1 MRQLTLD
8 LLRPAPA
15 SLDNFVVGSNQEVVH
30 TLQAIAIG
38 ERRTRFVHLWG
49 APATGKS
56 HLLGAL
62 GGLSLSPQTPL
73 AAFRLPRGAR
83 VITMDDCDQLDAERQ
98 HALFHL
104 YNQVLAQT
112 DVALVSAS
120 RSAPASMTVREEL
133 RTRLAWGLVMQLQ
146 PLTDQDRLQALRA
159 VAKAHGAH
167 VADEV
172 LEYLATRKA
181 RDMRSQLQWLQALDR
196 YGLERKRPLTLPLLR
211 ELESRQSVPVE
222 NAAAGKLDPLHD

>member
-15 SLDNFVVGSNQEVVH
+15 SLDNFVAGPNQEAVH
-30 TLQAIAIG
+30 TLQTIAAG
-38 ERRTRFVHLWG
+38 ERRARFVHLWG

-56 HLLGAL
+56 HLLAAL
-62 GGLSLSPQTPL
+62 GGLSLGPQTPL
-73 AAFRLPRGAR
+73 AAFRLPRNGR
-83 VITMDDCDQLDAERQ
+83 LITVDDCDQLDADRQ

-112 DVALVSAS
+112 GMALVSAS
-120 RSAPASMTVREEL
+120 RSAPVAMTVREEL
-133 RTRLAWGLVMQLQ
+133 RTRLAWGLVLQLQ
-146 PLTDQDRLQALRA
+146 PLTDEDRLQALRA
-159 VAKAHGAH
+159 ATLASGAS
-167 VADEV
+167 VTDEV
-172 LEYLATRKA
+172 LAYLATRKA

-211 ELESRQSVPVE
+211 ELENRQSVQGE
-222 NAAAGKLDPLHD
+222 TARAGKLNTLHE